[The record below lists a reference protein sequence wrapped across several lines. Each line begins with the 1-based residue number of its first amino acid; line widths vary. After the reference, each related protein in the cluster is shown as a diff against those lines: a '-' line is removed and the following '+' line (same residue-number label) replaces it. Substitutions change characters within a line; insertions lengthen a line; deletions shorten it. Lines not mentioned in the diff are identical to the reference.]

1 MRPGLERP
9 ENAKRP
15 PEHFALV
22 ADVLLWSSVR
32 LDRRAWRV
40 DDLCARHA
48 VIVAGP
54 GHTGGTLCLNG
65 RACSALVDW
74 RWPRRSAAQRFSE
87 ARGRLALPRR
97 PRHRSAPLKIWPPR
111 TGPGRSNGSSTMKN
125 N

>member
-1 MRPGLERP
+1 MSPGLERP

-15 PEHFALV
+15 PEHLALV
-22 ADVLLWSSVR
+22 AAVLLCSSVR

-54 GHTGGTLCLNG
+54 GHTGGNLCLNG

-74 RWPRRSAAQRFSE
+74 RWPLRSAAQRCWE
-87 ARGRLALPRR
+87 VQGRLALPRR
-97 PRHRSAPLKIWPPR
+97 PRRRS
-111 TGPGRSNGSSTMKN
+111 
-125 N
+125 